1 MFNNRISKQAHSST
15 RDRNGPCISVTNLKK
30 QYGKANA
37 FTLDGISF
45 DVEYGTVFG
54 FLGPNGAGKTTTL
67 KILTTLLSPTSG
79 SVYIFGKDL
88 IKKQSEIKRKIGVVS
103 QNPSYEANLTVERAL
118 DLYGLLWGLHDSR
131 VRKDKVNEILNTFD
145 LESIRNS
152 KNDELSIG
160 QRRRVQL
167 AREFIHGADMDLLFL
182 DEPTVGL
189 DPSAR
194 RMLLDYIK
202 KHVMSGLTVFFT
214 THIMEEAEYLCD
226 EIAIIDNG
234 RIIAFDTP
242 TGLKQKYG
250 GANKIIEIT
259 FKEVLSQSFIDLLKK
274 IIISS
279 TGSRDQKD
287 KDGNHKN
294 YDESTSNNIS
304 KDKINT
310 TTTSHVDIK
319 GTNPSAVSITV
330 NNAEEVI
337 SEILQLVSKNGM
349 QIESISINPP
359 SLEEVF
365 LSIVNDENNLRNNER
380 K

>member
-1 MFNNRISKQAHSST
+1 MLNNRISNQAHSST
-15 RDRNGPCISVTNLKK
+15 RDRKGPCISVTNLKK

-37 FTLDGISF
+37 FTLDDISF

-167 AREFIHGADMDLLFL
+167 AREFIHGEDMDLLFL

-294 YDESTSNNIS
+294 YHESTSNNIS

-310 TTTSHVDIK
+310 TTTSHVDTK

-365 LSIVNDENNLRNNER
+365 LSIVNDENNSRNNER

>member
-1 MFNNRISKQAHSST
+1 MLNNRISNQAPSSI

-30 QYGKANA
+30 QYGKTNA

-45 DVEYGTVFG
+45 DVKYGTVFG

-79 SVYIFGKDL
+79 NVFIFGKDI

-103 QNPSYEANLTVERAL
+103 QNPSFEANLTVERAL

-131 VRKDKVNEILNTFD
+131 ARKNKVNEILSTFD

-167 AREFIHGADMDLLFL
+167 AREFMHEEDMDLLFL

-202 KHVMSGLTVFFT
+202 KHVKSGLTVFFT
-214 THIMEEAEYLCD
+214 THIIEEAEYLCD

-259 FKEVLSQSFIDLLKK
+259 FKEVLSQSFVDLLKN
-274 IIISS
+274 IIIRSENNDGDQNRRNS
-279 TGSRDQKD
+279 T
-287 KDGNHKN
+287 
-294 YDESTSNNIS
+294 TNI
-304 KDKINT
+304 
-310 TTTSHVDIK
+310 TSHIDINE
-319 GTNPSAVSITV
+319 TTPNAVTITV

-349 QIESISINPP
+349 HIESISINPP

-365 LSIVNDENNLRNNER
+365 LSIVNDENNSRDNER
-380 K
+380 I